1 MAQLSPSTSV
11 FDQVAVSLS
20 SLLEKINSGSFIS
33 KEQILENFNKILN
46 DAYNDMGSM
55 TTRIEFIS
63 KGEPPSSAKM
73 NKFFSSLKNDINI
86 SAKQLDYLLAK
97 TISVFN
103 LFTSEIENEKKYT
116 QRIFSKAKIL
126 QMYSQ
131 SPAEDIVYIGDTFD
145 NQDYMDFSKMSQTEN
160 PLVKNRI
167 YDNSIERFKKMDS
180 LNNRNSSI

>member
-11 FDQVAVSLS
+11 FDQVAIALS
-20 SLLEKINSGSFIS
+20 SLVEKINNGNFVT
-33 KEQILENFNKILN
+33 KEEILENFNKVLN
-46 DAYNDMGSM
+46 DAYNNMGSI
-55 TTRIEFIS
+55 TTKIDFIS

-97 TISVFN
+97 TISAFN
-103 LFTSEIENEKKYT
+103 LFTSEIENEKKYA

-167 YDNSIERFKKMDS
+167 HDNSNKKFF
-180 LNNRNSSI
+180 